1 MNEYI
6 RFAIDDIEYY
16 YRHKDIRMLRK
27 YPFNTIEDGKVVQH
41 YIFEVNMYDGI
52 QFNVSQEEFY
62 SLMEGQK

>member
-1 MNEYI
+1 MSEYI

-27 YPFNTIEDGKVVQH
+27 YPFNTIEDGKRVQH
-41 YIFEVNMYDGI
+41 YIFEVNMYDGT
-52 QFNVSQEEFY
+52 QFNVTQEEFY